1 MPTYDYLCRATGRV
15 FEVRHS
21 IDGKLRCWGELCKVI
36 GIDPGDVAPD
46 TPVERLISG
55 ANVVNSSVLK
65 NPEGPSCAAASPC
78 CGGVCGLN

>member
-1 MPTYDYLCRATGRV
+1 MPSYDYLCRATGRV

-21 IDGKLRCWGELCKVI
+21 IHGKLRCWGELCTAI
-36 GIDPGDVAPD
+36 GIDPGAVAPD

-55 ANVVNSSVLK
+55 GNVVNSSVLK
-65 NPEGPSCAAASPC
+65 NPEGPSCDAATSC

>member
-1 MPTYDYLCRATGRV
+1 MPTYDYLCPATGRI

-21 IDGKLRCWGELCKVI
+21 INEKLCCWGELCTAMAV
-36 GIDPGDVAPD
+36 DPGDVAPD

-55 ANVVNSSVLK
+55 GNVVNSSVLK
-65 NPEGPSCAAASPC
+65 NPEGPSCGAASSC